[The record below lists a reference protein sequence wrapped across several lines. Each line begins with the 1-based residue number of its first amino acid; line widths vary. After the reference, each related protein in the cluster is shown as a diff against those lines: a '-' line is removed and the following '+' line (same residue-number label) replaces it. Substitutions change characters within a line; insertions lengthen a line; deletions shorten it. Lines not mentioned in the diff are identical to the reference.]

1 MTLAAT
7 KTDRPALLR
16 RAAELV
22 RGQGPRGEAAET
34 APPREQGPAPIP
46 QNALVPPE
54 TERLVCARASYRC
67 EACARSLFNRSLFS
81 RSPGPDPCVIRVVRR
96 YERPIPADVMSGP
109 ANAVLL
115 CGACASGVIARAP
128 VMGVRGFWADDA
140 DPRLV
145 PMAVAFGESLAALW
159 RSTDGRYLTEPP
171 EGAVGKTV
179 RRPRHARKARLSP
192 PAPRGGSARR
202 PLARPRKTWGENSAG
217 ERSAVSSG
225 RCDCAGGEEQ
235 ASFR

>member
-1 MTLAAT
+1 MTGEPTMTLAAT

-34 APPREQGPAPIP
+34 APPREHGPTPIP
-46 QNALVPPE
+46 QNALVSPE

-81 RSPGPDPCVIRVVRR
+81 RAPGPDPCVIRVVRL
-96 YERPIPADVMSGP
+96 YDRPIPADVMAGP

-128 VMGVRGFWADDA
+128 VMGVRGFWADDV

-179 RRPRHARKARLSP
+179 RRPRHARKPRLSP
-192 PAPRGGSARR
+192 PEPRAGSARSR
-202 PLARPRKTWGENSAG
+202 TWGARPPSTRRA
-217 ERSAVSSG
+217 RSA
-225 RCDCAGGEEQ
+225 EPEHKKI
-235 ASFR
+235 